1 MTDSQREE
9 GKPLGVSFAVV
20 LGVIEGSPD
29 EERRLRLIDAEG
41 EDFASIAGRF
51 AGPAWVAAKGEQVA
65 ELAVSS
71 GGLTA
76 KVRIPLDVEA
86 RCTINPDGTT
96 TGTLPS
102 GAKWNVTPLGIEE
115 EEEP

>member
-1 MTDSQREE
+1 MTDGQREE
-9 GKPLGVSFAVV
+9 GKPLGVSFAEV

-29 EERRLRLIDAEG
+29 EERGLRLMDAEG
-41 EDFASIAGRF
+41 EEFASLTGRF

-65 ELAVSS
+65 ELVVSS

-86 RCTINPDGTT
+86 RCTINPDGTM

-102 GAKWNVTPLGIEE
+102 GARWYVTPLGAEE
-115 EEEP
+115 EEA

>member
-1 MTDSQREE
+1 MTVGRREE
-9 GKPLGVSFAVV
+9 GKPRGVSFAVV
-20 LGVIEGSPD
+20 LGVLEESLD
-29 EERRLRLIDAEG
+29 EERRLRLMDAEG
-41 EDFASIAGRF
+41 EEFASLTGRF

-86 RCTINPDGTT
+86 RCTISPDGTM
-96 TGTLPS
+96 TGSLPS
-102 GAKWNVTPLGIEE
+102 GAQWNVTPLGIEE
-115 EEEP
+115 EEA